1 MAFLILQTSIRLM
14 LEIYPAV
21 PFNFLSVPKVKL
33 IKSNVFYEASE
44 NIVLL
49 DAAIFLMFFFLTLD
63 YLRLNFRNE
72 KYKYIMLAISAN

>member
-1 MAFLILQTSIRLM
+1 MSYYSLLTMAFLSLQTFIRLI

-33 IKSNVFYEASE
+33 MKSNVFYEASE

-49 DAAIFLMFFFLTLD
+49 DATAEAVL
-63 YLRLNFRNE
+63 
-72 KYKYIMLAISAN
+72 

>member
-1 MAFLILQTSIRLM
+1 MKTRVRLKYFVSYYSLLTMAFLILQTSIRLM

-33 IKSNVFYEASE
+33 IKSNVFYESSE

-49 DAAIFLMFFFLTLD
+49 DATAEAIL
-63 YLRLNFRNE
+63 
-72 KYKYIMLAISAN
+72 

>member
-33 IKSNVFYEASE
+33 IKSNVFYESSE

-49 DAAIFLMFFFLTLD
+49 DATAEAIL
-63 YLRLNFRNE
+63 
-72 KYKYIMLAISAN
+72 